1 MTLADLLRGIP
12 PEMRALAAADPHL
25 PFVFDAVVRA
35 KHHDVKVAERKARR
49 AMLGCC
55 DCGFARGEDYCPICE
70 GIIGALGRHLR
81 DQGSSLAEIV
91 EAERVIVAS
100 ARDYTAAGMAISP
113 RRLAAMGLDVALRTE
128 TKEKRADAV
137 DVLAAL
143 TKKTTGTP
151 GSRPRNRF
159 ERRREASRRWKR

>member
-1 MTLADLLRGIP
+1 MTDLLT
-12 PEMRALAAADPHL
+12 MAALLAADPHAQ
-25 PFVFDAVVRA
+25 VMIAARIREDARDVERA
-35 KHHDVKVAERKARR
+35 YQRR
-49 AMLGCC
+49 MLGCC
-55 DCGFARGEDYCPICE
+55 PCGLAPGEAHCPICE
-70 GIIGALGRHLR
+70 GIIGPFGEHLH
-81 DQGSSLAEIV
+81 DHGSSLAEIV